1 MMLDKESAE
10 HFAKMLIKRATG
22 INIDKVT
29 IDYQK
34 VVNGMDTDLHGIRL
48 DMSVTE
54 ELEEEQEESENKS
67 WGEIIA
73 HEKQK
78 GKKENVRV
86 FDIEPNKGSKSELP
100 KRSRYLQAL
109 MDVKLLGS
117 GEDYESMPELWTIWI
132 LPYDPFGQNRMIYFV
147 KNVVEEFEEI
157 SYNDGV
163 RKIFLYTGGTLG
175 GNKNLK
181 SLLNYINHSTAENAV
196 DTELEKL
203 HLGVEKLKQNKK
215 IGVKY
220 MRIQRTMRWYIQD
233 EVKRQVE
240 EQVQEELQN
249 RVQEELQKQA
259 EELQKQAEEEKKQ
272 AEQEKKQAEELQK
285 QAEQEKKQ
293 MEEEL
298 RKREE
303 ELQKYHQLT
312 SILLQKEKYDDLK
325 RATEDEPYRMELY
338 KKYEI

>member
-1 MMLDKESAE
+1 MKTATKRTIEELNLIDDFLFTEMMLDKESAE

-22 INIDKVT
+22 LNIDKVT

-54 ELEEEQEESENKS
+54 ELEEEQEEPENKS
-67 WGEIIA
+67 WGEIIGR
-73 HEKQK
+73 EKQK

-117 GEDYESMPELWTIWI
+117 GQDYESMPELWTIWI

-157 SYNDGV
+157 PYNDGV

-181 SLLNYINHSTAENAV
+181 SLLTYINQSTAENAV

-233 EVKRQVE
+233 EVKKQVDE
-240 EQVQEELQN
+240 AKEEL
-249 RVQEELQKQA
+249 K
-259 EELQKQAEEEKKQ
+259 KQAEEEKKQ
-272 AEQEKKQAEELQK
+272 AEEEKKQAEEMQK
-285 QAEQEKKQ
+285 QAEEQ
-293 MEEEL
+293 
-298 RKREE
+298 
-303 ELQKYHQLT
+303 LQKYNQLT

-325 RATEDEPYRMELY
+325 RATEDESYRMELY